1 MAKLTFNKKDL
12 KRLSTKLKK
21 LASEMHDFRVPL
33 KKSARIIEDESK
45 RNFDRQGFLY
55 NMSWTPLSAGTR
67 KQRASQ
73 GYPANRP
80 ILVRSGKLRDSVKTK
95 SVSRDTATVVN
106 PTSYA
111 PYHQFGTGK
120 IPKRTILS
128 SSSKSRAAIGIVFG
142 NYVGKIIK
150 KVF

>member
-1 MAKLTFNKKDL
+1 MASFEQVA
-12 KRLSTKLKK
+12 KK
-21 LASEMHDFRVPL
+21 LNKAMKDISDFKEPL
-33 KKSARIIEDESK
+33 QDSAEIIVQESK
-45 RNFDRQGFLY
+45 DNFDRQGYLY
-55 NMSWTPLSAGTR
+55 GSTWKPLSPATR